1 MLEAFT
7 SAELRD
13 LNRALLVWS
22 ADPNSSDLATLVP
35 SRNLTLNLI
44 SNIRSVLVFLRQ
56 KENKFRSSHGKPQ
69 EV

>member
-56 KENKFRSSHGKPQ
+56 KENKFRSSRGKPQ